1 MQVLQQ
7 VTFVAKPVHRLDA
20 SQCRLFRFVCQVTT
34 VEQEESEYMPMVGFC
49 VFCMLGELTTSF
61 CTLPYFPNIS
71 LLRRWL
77 SEYSLAGMP
86 TMYARLR

>member
-1 MQVLQQ
+1 
-7 VTFVAKPVHRLDA
+7 
-20 SQCRLFRFVCQVTT
+20 
-34 VEQEESEYMPMVGFC
+34 MPMVGFC

-61 CTLPYFPNIS
+61 CTLPYLPNIS

-77 SEYSLAGMP
+77 SECSLAGMP